1 MKTTQ
6 NDEMP
11 DFKSTCGNARA
22 DHVGSGWLGV
32 WLTALLFFPVGGF
45 FAFAAFSP
53 RSLAFALIPGQPIT
67 GWYAY
72 GLGLIFYSV
81 VLGFLYV
88 IITNRAADRIA
99 DEEGANWA
107 KRAARLG
114 ALLLGVIALG
124 GALGGLTATGAN
136 AASANP
142 EPSGMNYTAVAMFLA
157 LLAGTLGI
165 TWWAARRTRTTKEFY
180 SAGGNMTA
188 LQNGL
193 ATAGDTISAGAF
205 LGLAGLVYGNGFDGL
220 LYAAGYSVG
229 YPVITML
236 FADRMRNLGKFTFAD
251 ILANRLAKT
260 PMRLFAAFSTL
271 TIVIFFLVAQMVGAG
286 QLIELLFGLDYVYAE
301 LAVGLLMVIYVMFG
315 GMMATTWVQIIKAVL
330 MLFSGV
336 TISLL
341 ALSAFGFDYGA
352 LVAHAVA
359 LHPKHEAMLVPT
371 SFAAAP
377 YSTMSLFLAMFFGS
391 AGFPHL
397 IMRLFTVPDAR
408 TARNSMMWASVFIG
422 AFFALISIVGPSAV
436 ALVMGNPDYVTAT
449 GALRGGGNMAAVHLA
464 HAVGGNVML
473 GFVSAVAFATILAVV
488 AGLTLAGAS
497 AVSHDLY
504 ANIIRKGTVDER
516 SEVRVSRF
524 ATLGLGLLA
533 VVLGVAFRTQNI
545 AYLISLVVGI
555 AASSNFVLLV
565 LAIYWRGLTTRGAV
579 IGGGVG
585 LVSSIV
591 LTVLGPAV
599 WVKTLG
605 FAAPVF
611 ALDPP
616 TLVTLPLAF
625 AVCIG
630 VSLLDRSRQAAR
642 DRAQYDALNQVPSG
656 AMIMAAE

>member
-1 MKTTQ
+1 MMQRTAAPADRIDQ
-6 NDEMP
+6 QGAPVSGAD
-11 DFKSTCGNARA
+11 ARA
-22 DHVGSGWLGV
+22 THVGSGWLGV
-32 WLTALLFFPVGGF
+32 WLTALLFFPVAGF

-53 RSLAFALIPGQPIT
+53 RSLAFALLPGQPVT
-67 GWYAY
+67 AWYAY

-81 VLGFLYV
+81 ALGFLYV
-88 IITNRAADRIA
+88 IITNRAADRAGA
-99 DEEGANWA
+99 DWA
-107 KRAARLG
+107 RRAAGLVLVAFGVLG
-114 ALLLGVIALG
+114 TT
-124 GALGGLTATGAN
+124 GADAATATA
-136 AASANP
+136 
-142 EPSGMNYTAVAMFLA
+142 EPAGMNYTAVGMFLA

-165 TWWAARRTRTTKEFY
+165 TWWAARRTRTAKEFY

-251 ILANRLAKT
+251 ILASRLAKT

-286 QLIELLFGLDYVYAE
+286 QLIELLFGLDYIYAE
-301 LAVGLLMVIYVMFG
+301 LAVGMLMVIYVMFG

-352 LVAHAVA
+352 LVARAVA

-371 SFAAAP
+371 SFALAP

-408 TARNSMMWASVFIG
+408 TARNSMMWASIFIG
-422 AFFALISIVGPSAV
+422 AFFAMISIVGPSAV
-436 ALVMGNPDYVTAT
+436 ALVMGNPDYVTAS

-504 ANIIRKGTVDER
+504 ANIIRKGAADER
-516 SEVRVSRF
+516 AEVRISKI

-585 LVSSIV
+585 LASSIV

-616 TLVTLPLAF
+616 TLVTMPLAF

-642 DRAQYDALNQVPSG
+642 DRAQFAALGALSG
-656 AMIMAAE
+656 NTAIVAAE

>member
-1 MKTTQ
+1 
-6 NDEMP
+6 
-11 DFKSTCGNARA
+11 
-22 DHVGSGWLGV
+22 
-32 WLTALLFFPVGGF
+32 
-45 FAFAAFSP
+45 
-53 RSLAFALIPGQPIT
+53 
-67 GWYAY
+67 
-72 GLGLIFYSV
+72 
-81 VLGFLYV
+81 
-88 IITNRAADRIA
+88 
-99 DEEGANWA
+99 
-107 KRAARLG
+107 
-114 ALLLGVIALG
+114 
-124 GALGGLTATGAN
+124 
-136 AASANP
+136 
-142 EPSGMNYTAVAMFLA
+142 
-157 LLAGTLGI
+157 
-165 TWWAARRTRTTKEFY
+165 
-180 SAGGNMTA
+180 
-188 LQNGL
+188 
-193 ATAGDTISAGAF
+193 
-205 LGLAGLVYGNGFDGL
+205 
-220 LYAAGYSVG
+220 
-229 YPVITML
+229 
-236 FADRMRNLGKFTFAD
+236 
-251 ILANRLAKT
+251 
-260 PMRLFAAFSTL
+260 
-271 TIVIFFLVAQMVGAG
+271 
-286 QLIELLFGLDYVYAE
+286 
-301 LAVGLLMVIYVMFG
+301 
-315 GMMATTWVQIIKAVL
+315 
-330 MLFSGV
+330 
-336 TISLL
+336 
-341 ALSAFGFDYGA
+341 
-352 LVAHAVA
+352 
-359 LHPKHEAMLVPT
+359 
-371 SFAAAP
+371 
-377 YSTMSLFLAMFFGS
+377 
-391 AGFPHL
+391 
-397 IMRLFTVPDAR
+397 
-408 TARNSMMWASVFIG
+408 
-422 AFFALISIVGPSAV
+422 
-436 ALVMGNPDYVTAT
+436 
-449 GALRGGGNMAAVHLA
+449 MAAVHLA